1 MSVALKSSANCALYW
16 SVKKKTKTRR
26 MAVREKD
33 TKSVGITSG
42 EKDTKSVGITSRKK
56 DTKSVGI
63 TSREKTAR
71 PKECMHTLT
80 EQHHVVNHVKRLWW
94 APPESQQSL
103 QWVQVTDIL
112 SRSQQG
118 AASHLV
124 TVCSHLVS
132 LVSQRDVCFHNVCS
146 HLVSLVSQRDV
157 SSHTACSHLV
167 SLVSQR
173 DVCSHIV
180 CSHLVTTV
188 SQQECVPTVSVLTTR
203 MCACL

>member
-26 MAVREKD
+26 MAVRE
-33 TKSVGITSG
+33 
-42 EKDTKSVGITSRKK
+42 K

-132 LVSQRDVCFHNVCS
+132 LVSQRDV
-146 HLVSLVSQRDV
+146 

-167 SLVSQR
+167 SQVSQR